1 VSTPL
6 ADPGHI
12 QDLDPVVDLSP
23 TWRRRWLLPLV
34 GALVLAGVLAVTF
47 VRIPTLRPAALGGP
61 AAATGG
67 FKVLEL
73 PPSVATFQTR
83 VALSGITGLTRVSQ
97 SDGYR
102 YLYRLP
108 DGRLLTLLEYPAG
121 ERGISIDRVI
131 AGAGTNIQPLAVRGS
146 PGRIQLPA
154 DAAGPTFTA
163 VLIWIADDTFYQLS
177 TTATDAAELGR
188 LAGLLR

>member
-1 VSTPL
+1 VGTPL
-6 ADPGHI
+6 ADTGHI
-12 QDLDPVVDLSP
+12 QDLDPVVDPVP
-23 TWRRRWLLPLV
+23 TWRRRWLLPLA
-34 GALVLAGVLAVTF
+34 GAAVLAAVLVVTF

-61 AAATGG
+61 AATTG
-67 FKVLEL
+67 FKVFEL
-73 PPSVATFQTR
+73 PPGAATFQTR
-83 VALSGITGLTRVSQ
+83 VALSGITGLTQVSQ
-97 SDGYR
+97 NDGYR

-108 DGRLLTLLEYPAG
+108 DGRLLTFLEYPIR
-121 ERGISIDRVI
+121 ESGISIDRIV

-177 TTATDAAELGR
+177 TTATDAAELVR